1 MVELGACVMQR
12 LACVAHI
19 REIIRLLGPGAS
31 LLDRSL
37 FPGTQLPVS
46 VAYAINGDQ
55 GIC

>member
-12 LACVAHI
+12 LACVAH
-19 REIIRLLGPGAS
+19 IRLLGPGAS

-37 FPGTQLPVS
+37 FPGTQLPAS